1 MGGNR
6 REHSEELIGALLI
19 ALIGTLLARLLLA
32 GSLMEFLQAHVE
44 SPEVALNLAS
54 LLLGAL
60 LFGFTFLIGRALAF
74 DLERPSDQV
83 RVRHG
88 KGVLFLDAAS
98 VCDQVFIATSKV
110 QGVKCSEVD
119 VHALKGDAHIAL
131 YVQIESAAELQTKH
145 AELRQAIREMARRL
159 HIRLGAEPIIH
170 AKLPPLRGG
179 RTVNDALHAPSIF
192 ASLRGRATP
201 PRSDRPSIFGAPRDP
216 FSNTAPSSLDGEAPS
231 RRSGSIFGRIFKSPK
246 PDEPDD
252 EQ

>member
-60 LFGFTFLIGRALAF
+60 LFGFTILIGRALTF

-110 QGVKCSEVD
+110 QGVRCNEVD
-119 VHALKGDAHIAL
+119 VHAMKGDAHIAL
-131 YVQIESAAELQTKH
+131 HVQIESAAELQAKH
-145 AELRQAIREMARRL
+145 AQLRQAIREMAQRL

-179 RTVNDALHAPSIF
+179 RTVDNTLHAPSIF

-201 PRSDRPSIFGAPRDP
+201 PRPDRPSIFGAPRDP

-231 RRSGSIFGRIFKSPK
+231 RRSGSIFGTFKSPK

>member
-60 LFGFTFLIGRALAF
+60 LFGFTFLIGRALTF

-110 QGVKCSEVD
+110 QGVRCNEVD
-119 VHALKGDAHIAL
+119 VHAMKGDAHIAL
-131 YVQIESAAELQTKH
+131 HVQIESAAELQAKH
-145 AELRQAIREMARRL
+145 AQLRQAIREMAQRL

-179 RTVNDALHAPSIF
+179 RTVENTLNAPSIF
-192 ASLRGRATP
+192 ASLRSRATS

-231 RRSGSIFGRIFKSPK
+231 RRSGSIFGTFKSPK

>member
-19 ALIGTLLARLLLA
+19 ALIGTLLARGLLA
-32 GSLMEFLQAHVE
+32 GSLQEFLQAHVE

-60 LFGFTFLIGRALAF
+60 LFGFTFLIGRALTF

-119 VHALKGDAHIAL
+119 VHAMKGDAYIAL
-131 YVQIESAAELQTKH
+131 HVQIESAAELQAKH
-145 AELRQAIREMARRL
+145 TELRQAIREMAQRL

-179 RTVNDALHAPSIF
+179 RTVNDALSAPGIF
-192 ASLRGRATP
+192 AALRSRAAP
-201 PRSDRPSIFGAPRDP
+201 PRPDRPSIFGAPRDP

-231 RRSGSIFGRIFKSPK
+231 RRSGSIFGTFKSPK

>member
-6 REHSEELIGALLI
+6 REHSEELIGAFLI
-19 ALIGTLLARLLLA
+19 AMLGTLLARLLLA
-32 GSLMEFLQAHVE
+32 GSLMEFLRAHIE

-54 LLLGAL
+54 FLLGAA
-60 LFGFTFLIGRALAF
+60 LFSLTLFIGRALTF
-74 DLERPSDQV
+74 ELERPSDQV

-88 KGVLFLDAAS
+88 RGVLFLDAAS

-119 VHALKGDAHIAL
+119 VHAMKGDAHIAL
-131 YVQIESAAELQTKH
+131 HVQIESAAELQTKH

-179 RTVNDALHAPSIF
+179 RTVNDALNAPGLF
-192 ASLRGRATP
+192 ASLRSHTALR
-201 PRSDRPSIFGAPRDP
+201 RSSTSSIFGAPRDP
-216 FSNTAPSSLDGEAPS
+216 FSNTPPSSLDGEAPS
-231 RRSGSIFGRIFKSPK
+231 RPSSSIFGRILNSPK